1 MALRVRALTDEEQQ
15 IIERLAHSR
24 TAAARTVERARL
36 IWHATQGARVPT
48 IAKHLHLHEQT
59 VRLWLK
65 RFNTA
70 GLPAL
75 HDAPRSGRP
84 ATYTPDEV
92 STVIAT
98 ALTKPDTLGLPFGM
112 WTLDRLEAYLNE
124 HCQIRIKRS
133 RIDEILL
140 AEGLRWRQDETWF
153 SERVD
158 PDFAAK
164 RGRLNGSILNRQ
176 SGVS

>member
-1 MALRVRALTDEEQQ
+1 MALRVRALTDEEQVA
-15 IIERLAHSR
+15 IERLAHSR
-24 TAAARTVERARL
+24 TAAARTVERARI
-36 IWHATQGARVPT
+36 IWQATQGHTVPT
-48 IAKHLHLHEQT
+48 IAKQLQIHEQT

-65 RFNTA
+65 RFNVA

-92 STVIAT
+92 SVVVAT

-124 HCQIRIKRS
+124 YCQILIKRS
-133 RIDEILL
+133 RIDELLL

-164 RGRLNGSILNRQ
+164 RGRLNGSTPAHLTA
-176 SGVS
+176 VS